1 MKTTELF
8 ELLKRNPSGH
18 AFTIVEYP
26 GHRDVYIGT
35 DVQGRPCLFVRT
47 SELLT
52 EPPLRTAEVSLRIG
66 QDYEVAPLG
75 QNVRRDRFHF
85 RKQTCRGEVCSR
97 WPTNSPLR
105 SSTVIRARRRADNH
119 SVVTIASRPVR
130 VKPSRTD
137 RGGTKIT
144 SRHRTL
150 FQIGTGGSASWNA
163 I

>member
-75 QNVRRDRFHF
+75 QNVRRERFHSLCCETSEESEAATF
-85 RKQTCRGEVCSR
+85 LLMIEALLASHSQEQLTEQT
-97 WPTNSPLR
+97 
-105 SSTVIRARRRADNH
+105 I
-119 SVVTIASRPVR
+119 
-130 VKPSRTD
+130 
-137 RGGTKIT
+137 
-144 SRHRTL
+144 
-150 FQIGTGGSASWNA
+150 
-163 I
+163 